1 MLSAKYGPNS
11 AGLALAEDD
20 ERRRSVLKIL
30 SMAAAGVLSIVAAG
44 SASAAQPK
52 PWEIWHQPAGSD
64 MAARIEWFSAYTLYF
79 IVPITILVMGLL
91 AVCMIRFSKKAN
103 PVASKTSHNSLIEAI
118 WTLVPIFILILIAV
132 PSFDLLNRQLAPEE
146 EPAMTVKA
154 TGSQWYWG
162 YEYQDESELSF
173 DSIMLQEDEF
183 AEYGKSDRAVY
194 PRLLAVDNE
203 LVVPVNTMVRVLVTG
218 ADVVH
223 SFAVPSLG
231 FKMDAVPGRLNET
244 WFKAEQ
250 EGIFYGQCSELCGRD
265 HAFMPIAIRV
275 VNQASY
281 DKWKAAAVED
291 LEQANRELMAEV
303 EAGSRSTLVANK

>member
-1 MLSAKYGPNS
+1 MLSAKYGLTG
-11 AGLALAEDD
+11 AGPALAEDD
-20 ERRRSVLKIL
+20 ERRRSVLKKI
-30 SMAAAGVLSIVAAG
+30 SMAGAGALSFAAAG
-44 SASAAQPK
+44 SAFAAQPR
-52 PWEIWHQPAGSD
+52 PWEMWHQPPASD
-64 MAARIEWFSAYTLYF
+64 MAARIDWFSAYTLYF

-91 AVCMIRFSKKAN
+91 AVCMFRFSRKAN
-103 PVASKTSHNSLIEAI
+103 PVASKTSHNSVIEAV

-223 SFAVPSLG
+223 SFTVPSLG

-244 WFKAEQ
+244 WFKAER

-303 EAGSRSTLVANK
+303 DGGSDSTLVANK